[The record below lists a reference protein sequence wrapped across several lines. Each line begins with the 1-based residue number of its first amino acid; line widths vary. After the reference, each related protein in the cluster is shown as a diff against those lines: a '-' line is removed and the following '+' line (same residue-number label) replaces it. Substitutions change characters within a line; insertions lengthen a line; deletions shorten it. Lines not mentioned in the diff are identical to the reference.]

1 MIQSNII
8 YDTFLAFKLYKAIKQ
23 GHLTSNK
30 KSFIIITLKKNLIT
44 VGFIRNCEVEMI
56 EGFMKILLC
65 FQ

>member
-30 KSFIIITLKKNLIT
+30 KSFIIITLKKT
-44 VGFIRNCEVEMI
+44 
-56 EGFMKILLC
+56 
-65 FQ
+65 